1 MPSQESEG
9 VMKTIAL
16 NSPRTQAETDVLSQM
31 FRLRARVFRDRLNWN
46 VSVVGGQ
53 ERDEFDEL
61 GPTYILVLGNAHDV
75 VGSARLL
82 PAVGPTMLEK
92 AFPFLLTNGKLEAH
106 HRMVESSRFC
116 VDTQILGTSRGLLNE
131 ATLYL
136 FAGIIEWSVSQ
147 GYDEIVTAT
156 DLRFERLLR
165 HAGWPMQRLG
175 EPRLID
181 QVVSVAGILPADE
194 QSLKKVRPTGY
205 RLSTGP
211 ISTHFSTGQ
220 AHQAR
225 FPGDY

>member
-1 MPSQESEG
+1 
-9 VMKTIAL
+9 
-16 NSPRTQAETDVLSQM
+16 
-31 FRLRARVFRDRLNWN
+31 
-46 VSVVGGQ
+46 
-53 ERDEFDEL
+53 
-61 GPTYILVLGNAHDV
+61 
-75 VGSARLL
+75 
-82 PAVGPTMLEK
+82 
-92 AFPFLLTNGKLEAH
+92 
-106 HRMVESSRFC
+106 MVESSRFC

-136 FAGIIEWSVSQ
+136 FAGIIEWSVLH

-205 RLSTGP
+205 RLFTGP
-211 ISTHFSTGQ
+211 ISTHFSTEQ

-225 FPGDY
+225 FPGDH